1 MIIIGKTLISDEIY
15 TEHFV
20 CDLKACKGACCVEGD
35 AGAPLTREETQI
47 LEKIFPFVKPYLSD
61 KSIREMM
68 KEGFWEMGIDGEP
81 VTPLVD
87 GAQCAYVFY
96 DEEGVARCA
105 IEKVWEEGLIDFQKP
120 LSCHLYPIRISQLE
134 NHDALNYHRWHIC
147 NAAVKKG
154 RKHKVRIFR
163 CVKDALIRKYGQDW
177 YDELDAYINIAFE
190 DGTSTIGQG

>member
-35 AGAPLTREETQI
+35 EGAPLSHEETLI
-47 LEKIFPFVKPYLSD
+47 LEKIFPFVEPYLSD
-61 KSIREMM
+61 KSISEIM
-68 KEGFWEMGIDGEP
+68 KEGFWELGKDGEP

-105 IEKVWEEGLIDFQKP
+105 IERAWEEGLIDFQKP
-120 LSCHLYPIRISQLE
+120 LSCHLYPIRISRLE

-154 RKHKVRIFR
+154 RKQKVRIFR
-163 CVKDALIRKYGQDW
+163 CVKNALIRKYGSEW
-177 YDELDAYINIAFE
+177 YDELDAYVRLVVEKGI
-190 DGTSTIGQG
+190 